1 MKRFLVGLTFALVVA
16 SPTWG
21 HGNLIASEPEASSRV
36 RAVPTVVTLQLAEPP
51 APDSRFVVVDGCGDD
66 VVTDVERDGTNVR
79 LALAAAQPGR
89 WNVDYRVVSATD
101 GHLIRG
107 DFAFRV
113 AGPRDCA
120 EPDGSAEPEPGTT
133 DGANDVVGPGL
144 EERDDGGSSPLLP
157 LAAVGGGIVLVA
169 FVIRKMTAS

>member
-1 MKRFLVGLTFALVVA
+1 MKRFLVGLTFALAIA

-21 HGNLIASEPEASSRV
+21 HGNLIASEPEANSRV

-51 APDSRFVVVDGCGDD
+51 TPDSRFAVVDGCGDD

-79 LALAAAQPGR
+79 LALAVAQPGR

-113 AGPRDCA
+113 AGQRDCA
-120 EPDGSAEPEPGTT
+120 EPDASAEPDPEVTAP
-133 DGANDVVGPGL
+133 GPGVPPGAAG
-144 EERDDGGSSPLLP
+144 DDGGSSPLLP